1 MPRSAKMNS
10 SEKSSDDGTSRSM
23 VRWIKSLIPIVKNYS
38 EYSTIQGI
46 IYIFQSGQSIVGRI
60 FWIFVVVLMLYFS
73 AQMSWQ
79 VSACHLESIT
89 PPLCPVN
96 LYLSTPNLMLGLRAK
111 YQNGDFNLVLAD
123 LRASMT
129 GTTCVFYCPNLTEVA
144 ADVL

>member
-10 SEKSSDDGTSRSM
+10 SEKSSNDGTSRSM
-23 VRWIKSLIPIVKNYS
+23 VRWIKSLIPIVKDYS

-89 PPLCPVN
+89 PPCAL
-96 LYLSTPNLMLGLRAK
+96 
-111 YQNGDFNLVLAD
+111 
-123 LRASMT
+123 
-129 GTTCVFYCPNLTEVA
+129 
-144 ADVL
+144 